1 MCVISEKNSAQS
13 ILTQGTKLPL
23 VLAYRQVVFEA
34 GQVEFLM
41 IVMHLSN
48 LLRTT
53 GISKTGGEFEN
64 VHALLTYCL

>member
-34 GQVEFLM
+34 GQMDFFWI

-53 GISKTGGEFEN
+53 GIS
-64 VHALLTYCL
+64 